1 MKKLFA
7 ILMLIGL
14 SACGMNQTAV
24 FIKDAV
30 KTVQKNRTAHETNTA
45 YNTRCP
51 VERRRKASQENCKCG
66 APQTCISEYL
76 PPWGIHPLSGRSDL
90 PRPILTPAK
99 A

>member
-7 ILMLIGL
+7 ISMLIGL

-30 KTVQKNRTAHETNTA
+30 KTVQKSEQPMKPEQPMTPDAPMSADVKPVKKIANVACPKPASVNT
-45 YNTRCP
+45 T
-51 VERRRKASQENCKCG
+51 
-66 APQTCISEYL
+66 
-76 PPWGIHPLSGRSDL
+76 HPLSGRSDL